1 MSLPDP
7 FPDNLQLK
15 SIQKN
20 ILDKNK
26 KPLEESKQ

>member
-7 FPDNLQLK
+7 FPDNHKLK

-20 ILDKNK
+20 INDKNK
-26 KPLEESKQ
+26 KSLEELRQ

>member
-20 ILDKNK
+20 INDKNK
-26 KPLEESKQ
+26 KSLEELRQ